1 MVYFFFVYPSL
12 IVCFP
17 RTTDLFEPLRH
28 NAAAGFIE
36 MLIKLRKKYL
46 AAMCNDLS
54 LPPVLKRMPGEAES
68 SGKFFGEKL

>member
-1 MVYFFFVYPSL
+1 L
-12 IVCFP
+12 K
-17 RTTDLFEPLRH
+17 H